1 MDPFLEKFFPDVY
14 ADMKDS
20 RTSNYYMFD
29 SQLLIAFTSAL
40 YIAGLF
46 ASFCAS
52 KVMQAFNH
60 RASMLLGGAV
70 FLVGD
75 VLGGLAIIVFVLIL
89 GRILPPRRRRRF
101 HQTGIL
107 YWLRSSLLY
116 LFFFV
121 QSAPLYLSE
130 MAPPEYR
137 GAINNGFDFF
147 IGFGTLSAN
156 MINFERCYLPLLYE
170 VRYRVYDI
178 PYRWSHHPLHF
189 CEAIKLSFLGV
200 VVDPAR
206 PGNIAAHCQRRA
218 SAAHLLAD
226 KLKSSSGAG
235 LLTFTE
241 MPDVINSLARNSKA
255 NSVTDALH
263 SAADFFCSLS
273 SPSSTVLSPQPRA
286 MLPDLLDGAISC
298 FLPRHRSVGMGDLLL
313 PPSTQICNRS
323 PASSLDTDLRSLC
336 GLVRLQDSTASGRVW
351 QPPEPDELRP
361 ILLLLLLQQCLE
373 EPQSFSFPASKRQW
387 TYRFILHI

>member
-40 YIAGLF
+40 YIVGLF

-75 VLGGLAIIVFVLIL
+75 VLGGLAIIIFVLIL
-89 GRILPPRRRRRF
+89 GRILLDVGVGF
-101 HQTGIL
+101 TKQAYFTG
-107 YWLRSSLLY
+107 S
-116 LFFFV
+116 
-121 QSAPLYLSE
+121 
-130 MAPPEYR
+130 
-137 GAINNGFDFF
+137 
-147 IGFGTLSAN
+147 
-156 MINFERCYLPLLYE
+156 
-170 VRYRVYDI
+170 
-178 PYRWSHHPLHF
+178 
-189 CEAIKLSFLGV
+189 
-200 VVDPAR
+200 

-273 SPSSTVLSPQPRA
+273 SPSSTVLSPQPRV

-351 QPPEPDELRP
+351 QPPEPGELRP
-361 ILLLLLLQQCLE
+361 ILLLLLLQRCLE

>member
-1 MDPFLEKFFPDVY
+1 MRHEHENSDDEQLVLAHPIDYDHGHDDRSHVDDPSDAGGGVTSMDPFLEKFFPDVY

-156 MINFERCYLPLLYE
+156 MIN
-170 VRYRVYDI
+170 
-178 PYRWSHHPLHF
+178 
-189 CEAIKLSFLGV
+189 
-200 VVDPAR
+200 
-206 PGNIAAHCQRRA
+206 
-218 SAAHLLAD
+218 LLAEQ
-226 KLKSSSGAG
+226 LFSS
-235 LLTFTE
+235 
-241 MPDVINSLARNSKA
+241 N
-255 NSVTDALH
+255 
-263 SAADFFCSLS
+263 
-273 SPSSTVLSPQPRA
+273 
-286 MLPDLLDGAISC
+286 
-298 FLPRHRSVGMGDLLL
+298 
-313 PPSTQICNRS
+313 
-323 PASSLDTDLRSLC
+323 
-336 GLVRLQDSTASGRVW
+336 
-351 QPPEPDELRP
+351 
-361 ILLLLLLQQCLE
+361 
-373 EPQSFSFPASKRQW
+373 
-387 TYRFILHI
+387 